1 MTQEQTSTRGRSECI
16 IACDEFGRPHD
27 YGHDLH
33 RDELHPKFEYRTT
46 RGPRKLWESENTPP
60 DGEGWTRNIHRGHN
74 GWCRFEY
81 HEEAYWMRRLPVTR
95 FNPATDSPETAKQM
109 AAVMLM
115 HGTED
120 QQRQALSTMNGA
132 PDA

>member
-1 MTQEQTSTRGRSECI
+1 MIEAAARLKLT
-16 IACDEFGRPHD
+16 AD
-27 YGHDLH
+27 
-33 RDELHPKFEYRTT
+33 RDDCL
-46 RGPRKLWESENTPP
+46 
-60 DGEGWTRNIHRGHN
+60 
-74 GWCRFEY
+74 
-81 HEEAYWMRRLPVTR
+81 VTR